1 MTLVNPVFNFF
12 AAHLCKFFLVKYTGD
27 TTYRTGTV
35 RLFYLIKG
43 TGKPYT
49 FLNFVYS
56 NVEVPVPS
64 ALVPY
69 WAAIFEEKN

>member
-1 MTLVNPVFNFF
+1 MTLVNPVFNFVV
-12 AAHLCKFFLVKYTGD
+12 AHLCKFFFVKYTGD

-43 TGKPYT
+43 TGTGKPYT

-56 NVEVPVPS
+56 NLEVPS
-64 ALVPY
+64 AIVLGCN
-69 WAAIFEEKN
+69 F